1 MNCLKHLMPAL
12 LLFALCGCN
21 DNRFDGDAYA
31 DVAMTAIGEPANTA
45 DCSVIKNITDCGMF
59 TLNDVIDD
67 AIVKYETTSETLDEK
82 VTLCANRVD
91 ELRGTKDEGLIR
103 AANDS
108 LSAVLKERHAF
119 LMAVEVLL
127 QTSANSPDRSF
138 VMGRDILINYERLD
152 STGCNEGSVFLR
164 VAGHPDSGLDVL
176 ASRTDESEE
185 WEYAEGT
192 LERFIPELK
201 SVVDSLLAN

>member
-1 MNCLKHLMPAL
+1 MPAL
-12 LLFALCGCN
+12 LLCALCGCN
-21 DNRFDGDAYA
+21 NDRFDGDAYA
-31 DVAMTAIGEPANTA
+31 DVAMTAIGKPANTA
-45 DCSVIKNITDCGMF
+45 DCSVIKNISDCGVF

-67 AIVKYETTSETLDEK
+67 AIVKYETTAETLDGK

-152 STGCNEGSVFLR
+152 STGCKEGSVFLR

>member
-1 MNCLKHLMPAL
+1 MPAL
-12 LLFALCGCN
+12 LLCALCGCN
-21 DNRFDGDAYA
+21 NDRFDGDAYA
-31 DVAMTAIGEPANTA
+31 DVAMTAIGEPADTA
-45 DCSVIKNITDCGMF
+45 DCSVIKNITDCGVF

-67 AIVKYETTSETLDEK
+67 AVVKYETSAETLDGK

-108 LSAVLKERHAF
+108 LSKVLKERHAF

-127 QTSANSPDRSF
+127 RTSENSLGSF
-138 VMGRDILINYERLD
+138 VMGRDILVDYERPD

-185 WEYAEGT
+185 WEYAEGAF
-192 LERFIPELK
+192 ERYIPELK
-201 SVVDSLLAN
+201 SVVDSLLAK

>member
-1 MNCLKHLMPAL
+1 MPAL
-12 LLFALCGCN
+12 LLCALCGCN
-21 DNRFDGDAYA
+21 NDRFDGDAYA
-31 DVAMTAIGEPANTA
+31 DVATTAIGELANTA
-45 DCSVIKNITDCGMF
+45 DCSVIKNITDRGVF

-67 AIVKYETTSETLDEK
+67 AVVKYETTAETLDGK

-91 ELRGTKDEGLIR
+91 ELRCTKDEGLIR

-108 LSAVLKERHAF
+108 LSAALKERHAF

-127 QTSANSPDRSF
+127 RTSENSLGSF
-138 VMGRDILINYERLD
+138 VMGRDILIDYERPD
-152 STGCNEGSVFLR
+152 STGCKEGSVFLR
-164 VAGHPDSGLDVL
+164 VAGSPDSGLDVL

-185 WEYAEGT
+185 WEYAEGAF
-192 LERFIPELK
+192 ERSIPELK

>member
-1 MNCLKHLMPAL
+1 MPAL
-12 LLFALCGCN
+12 LLCALCGCN
-21 DNRFDGDAYA
+21 NDRFDGDAYA
-31 DVAMTAIGEPANTA
+31 DVAMTAIGKPADTE
-45 DCSVIKNITDCGMF
+45 DWSVIKNITDRGVF

-67 AIVKYETTSETLDEK
+67 AVVKYETSAETLDGK

-91 ELRGTKDEGLIR
+91 ELRGTKEEGLIR

-127 QTSANSPDRSF
+127 RTSENSLGSF
-138 VMGRDILINYERLD
+138 VIGRDILVDYERPD
-152 STGCNEGSVFLR
+152 STGYKEGFVFLR

-185 WEYAEGT
+185 WEYSEGAF
-192 LERFIPELK
+192 ERFIPELK
-201 SVVDSLLAN
+201 SVVDSLLAK

>member
-1 MNCLKHLMPAL
+1 MPAL

-31 DVAMTAIGEPANTA
+31 DVAMAAIGKPTDTA
-45 DCSVIKNITDCGMF
+45 DCSVIKNITDCGVF

-67 AIVKYETTSETLDEK
+67 AIVKYETTAETLDRK
-82 VTLCANRVD
+82 VTLCSNRVD
-91 ELRGTKDEGLIR
+91 ELRGTKDEDLIR
-103 AANDS
+103 AVNDS

-127 QTSANSPDRSF
+127 RTSENSLGSF
-138 VMGRDILINYERLD
+138 AMGRDILIDYERPD
-152 STGCNEGSVFLR
+152 STGCKEGSVFLR

-176 ASRTDESEE
+176 ASRADESEE
-185 WEYAEGT
+185 WEYAEGAF
-192 LERFIPELK
+192 ERSIPELK
-201 SVVDSLLAN
+201 SVVDSLLVK